1 MFLQRPV
8 LIIFLLFTFECLVLV
23 TFNSEAYMVMA
34 NRFSKILCLLLLGY
48 NMVSMAPLG
57 STWRLGL
64 GKFILL
70 YVVFLVFSTNV
81 ALIQYLDGST
91 SVLDIFNKLNDRGR
105 TYCSG
110 MDDVELEMSRKF
122 GDVLLTTS
130 KSTILDIASRTDKIL
145 QVGEKVLETSVF
157 LGIST
162 AAVRSYFKL
171 KPETLNLVET
181 LQKNKS
187 FNSSQK
193 VILLGATLKA
203 VSLVANSTS
212 GTSSDLLSERTMAL
226 VRNFDLRYGVDLSG
240 VSPDICKALLF
251 TTEGFDKDSA
261 KVSDEVP
268 QDVGT
273 NDSKKVSDEVIKKGS
288 KNLSVEPN
296 VELNIDAKNA
306 ITPTERQLTS
316 SDRKELTI
324 FKDSR
329 SRQ

>member
-8 LIIFLLFTFECLVLV
+8 LIIFLLFAFECLVIV
-23 TFNSEAYMVMA
+23 TFNSDAYMVIA
-34 NRFSKILCLLLLGY
+34 NRFSKILGLFLLGY
-48 NMVSMAPLG
+48 NIISMAPLG

-70 YVVFLVFSTNV
+70 YVVFLLFSTNV

-91 SVLDIFNKLNDRGR
+91 SVLDIFSKLNDRGR
-105 TYCSG
+105 AYCSG
-110 MDDVELEMSRKF
+110 LDDVELEMSRKF
-122 GDVLLTTS
+122 GNELLTTS

-162 AAVRSYFKL
+162 AAVRSYLKL

-193 VILLGATLKA
+193 IILLGATLKTI
-203 VSLVANSTS
+203 SLVANSTT
-212 GTSSDLLSERTMAL
+212 GTSSDLLSERTINL
-226 VRNFDLRYGVDLSG
+226 IRDFDLRYGVDLSG

-251 TTEGFDKDSA
+251 ATEGFDKDSCNE
-261 KVSDEVP
+261 SDGV
-268 QDVGT
+268 T
-273 NDSKKVSDEVIKKGS
+273 KKGL

-296 VELNIDAKNA
+296 VEVNMEAKNA
-306 ITPTERQLTS
+306 ITPTERGLTS
-316 SDRKELTI
+316 SDLEELTI

>member
-8 LIIFLLFTFECLVLV
+8 LIIFLLFAFECLVIV
-23 TFNSEAYMVMA
+23 TFNSDAYMVMA
-34 NRFSKILCLLLLGY
+34 NRFSKILCLFLLGY
-48 NMVSMAPLG
+48 NMISMAPQG

-70 YVVFLVFSTNV
+70 YVIFLLFSTNV
-81 ALIQYLDGST
+81 ALIQCLDGST
-91 SVLDIFNKLNDRGR
+91 SVLDIFSKLNDRGR
-105 TYCSG
+105 IYCSG

-122 GDVLLTTS
+122 GNELLTTS

-162 AAVRSYFKL
+162 AAVRSYLKL

-203 VSLVANSTS
+203 VSLAANSTS
-212 GTSSDLLSERTMAL
+212 GTSSDLLSERTINL
-226 VRNFDLRYGVDLSG
+226 IRNFDLRYGVDLSG

-251 TTEGFDKDSA
+251 TTEGFDKDSC
-261 KVSDEVP
+261 KVSDEVT
-268 QDVGT
+268 QKIGT
-273 NDSKKVSDEVIKKGS
+273 NESDEVTKKGS

-296 VELNIDAKNA
+296 VEVNIEAKNA
-306 ITPTERQLTS
+306 ITPTERGLTS
-316 SDRKELTI
+316 SDLEELTI

>member
-1 MFLQRPV
+1 MILQRPV
-8 LIIFLLFTFECLVLV
+8 LIIFLLFTFECLVIV
-23 TFNSEAYMVMA
+23 TFNSDAYMVMA

-91 SVLDIFNKLNDRGR
+91 PVLDIFSQLNDRGR
-105 TYCSG
+105 VYCSG

-122 GDVLLTTS
+122 GNELLTTS

-162 AAVRSYFKL
+162 AAVRSYLKL

-181 LQKNKS
+181 FQKNKS
-187 FNSSQK
+187 LNSTQK
-193 VILLGATLKA
+193 IILLGATLKTI
-203 VSLVANSTS
+203 SLVANSTS
-212 GTSSDLLSERTMAL
+212 GASSDVLSERTMAL

-251 TTEGFDKDSA
+251 ATEGFDKDSCN
-261 KVSDEVP
+261 E
-268 QDVGT
+268 
-273 NDSKKVSDEVIKKGS
+273 SDEVIKKGS

-296 VELNIDAKNA
+296 VEVDIDAKNA